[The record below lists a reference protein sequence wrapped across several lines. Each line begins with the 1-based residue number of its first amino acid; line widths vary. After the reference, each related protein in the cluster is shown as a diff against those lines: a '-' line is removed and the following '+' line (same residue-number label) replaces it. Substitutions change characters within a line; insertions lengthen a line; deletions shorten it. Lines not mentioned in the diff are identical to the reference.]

1 MSLTPSVL
9 VPSVGVLVK
18 PLLAAWRRGG
28 VVSILLLFVPSPS
41 AVLHGL
47 DDSDTS
53 ATASTIE

>member
-1 MSLTPSVL
+1 VL
-9 VPSVGVLVK
+9 VPGVGVWVK
-18 PLLAAWRRGG
+18 LLLATWRRSG

-41 AVLHGL
+41 AVLHGF